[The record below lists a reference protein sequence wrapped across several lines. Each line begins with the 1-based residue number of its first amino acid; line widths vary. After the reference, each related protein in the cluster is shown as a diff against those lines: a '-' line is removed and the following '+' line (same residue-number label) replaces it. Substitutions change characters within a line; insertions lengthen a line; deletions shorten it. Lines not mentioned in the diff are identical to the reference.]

1 MKSSKQKRKPESE
14 SPRRL
19 TRLREKLATN
29 NLLFFLPIL
38 FLLGTLAL
46 WQWSSNNERERIRM
60 LTVEEASRIARE
72 LAEVLQGQAEAS
84 LSSGNRWLLR
94 VPDDQNEW
102 DRDLLQR
109 RGPHPELETVEWLD
123 ADLVPLLWPTEQQ
136 PQAGAL
142 LGSEDLALAAAEHRV
157 VLAGPLIRP
166 ERDPVTVTIVPLER
180 SAEPVGWIVSIYN
193 LGRVFRS
200 VSQGS
205 NIAFAVAVLEGE
217 QEVYGSYSDDR
228 PALAEWERS
237 VTVGYDQLGLEVRVW
252 PRAATLERFRTRMPE
267 MALIGGLLATV
278 TLALGIRLAQ
288 VSSRRAIE
296 SRMTAS
302 LQKEVRARKLAEQSL
317 ERKLQELSRSNQE
330 FERFAYAI
338 SHDLRDP
345 LNAIHLNVQSVLMQA
360 GDDLEPHARQR
371 LEHGKKAVG
380 RLDAMISRLLEY
392 ARAGG
397 GVNGLELIDSQAAL
411 DEAIA
416 NLQGVIDRHGASVVH
431 GKLPKVIAHRA
442 ALARLFQNLVS
453 NAVKYR
459 GEDPPEVIIEAVRG
473 DDEWVFAVA
482 DNARG
487 MTKREIKRAFDLFW
501 RHEGGDDAGGEG
513 IGLAVCK
520 RIVERQGGRIWIE
533 SSPGEGTTFFFSW
546 PADPDASSAQR
557 RVSDRE

>member
-1 MKSSKQKRKPESE
+1 MKSRKQKRKPESD

-29 NLLFFLPIL
+29 NLLVLLPIL
-38 FLLGTLAL
+38 FLFGTLAL

-60 LTVEEASRIARE
+60 LTVEEASRIATE
-72 LAEVLQGQAEAS
+72 LAESLQGQAEAS
-84 LSSGNRWLLR
+84 LTSGNRWLLR
-94 VPDDQNEW
+94 VPEDQAEW
-102 DRDLLQR
+102 DMDLFR
-109 RGPHPELETVEWLD
+109 RRWLHPELETAEWID
-123 ADLVPLLWPTEQQ
+123 DELVPLLWPTEQE
-136 PQAGAL
+136 PVVTRL
-142 LGSEDLALAAAEHRV
+142 LGREDLVLAAEEHRV
-157 VLAGPLIRP
+157 VLAGPFIRP
-166 ERDPVTVTIVPLER
+166 ERDPVNVTIVPLER
-180 SAEPVGWIVSIYN
+180 SAETVGWIVSVYN
-193 LGRVFRS
+193 LGRVLRS

-205 NIAFAVAVLEGE
+205 NIAFAVAVLDGE
-217 QEVYGSYSDDR
+217 REVYGSYSEDR
-228 PALAEWERS
+228 SALAEWERS
-237 VTVGYDQLGLEVRVW
+237 VTVGYDRLGLEVRVW
-252 PRAATLERFRTRMPE
+252 PRPATLERFRTRMPE

-302 LQKEVRARKLAEQSL
+302 LQEEVRARKMAEQSL

-345 LNAIHLNVQSVLMQA
+345 LNAIHLNVQSVLMQT

-371 LEHGKKAVG
+371 LEQGKKAVG

-397 GVNGLELIDSQAAL
+397 GANGLELIDSQEAL

-416 NLQGVIDRHGASVVH
+416 NLQGVIDRHDATVTH
-431 GKLPKVIAHRA
+431 GNLPKVIAHRA

-501 RHEGGDDAGGEG
+501 RHAGGDGAGGEG

-546 PADPDASSAQR
+546 PADPDALSAQR
-557 RVSDRE
+557 RAADRE